1 VTDKQMRGVSE
12 TRVVGRE
19 AAELRLQRRREIN
32 RESMRRR
39 RAERAKSLQEQKR
52 ATSNALVANPELPTA
67 SATGM
72 STAARRC
79 AICRIRDSVEQV
91 VRLLPSSRTR
101 SGYVQI
107 RIPYCGCC

>member
-1 VTDKQMRGVSE
+1 MRGVSE
-12 TRVVGRE
+12 KQVVSRE
-19 AAELRLQRRREIN
+19 VADHRLQRRREIN
-32 RESMRRR
+32 RESMRRC

-52 ATSNALVANPELPTA
+52 RSSNTLAANTDFPAVSSDGTSV
-67 SATGM
+67 
-72 STAARRC
+72 AARRC
-79 AICRIRDSVEQV
+79 AICRMRDSVEEV